1 VTLSKADGRRIME
14 AVYGI
19 NPIKVLLSRD
29 ATPLRKIIIAEGR
42 SGPPLQEILTL
53 AGQKNIPVE
62 WAPRRRLDQL
72 TGRTDHQGVAGL
84 GEAFAYADL
93 EDVLKNRSPRVSQDL
108 VLILD
113 GILDPQNL
121 GSVIR
126 SAYCLGAN
134 GVVIP
139 SDRSASVTPAAMKA
153 SAGSARRLPIARV
166 TNLSRTIDELKSR
179 GFWIYGADARGGKS
193 IREQDFSEP
202 AALVMGSEARGLR
215 PLIRKKCD
223 FFLSI
228 PMAGNFDSLNVAVAA
243 GILQYEILLQ
253 RLVKSSGSRA

>member
-1 VTLSKADGRRIME
+1 ME

-29 ATPLRKIIIAEGR
+29 TTPLKKILIAEGR
-42 SGPPLQEILTL
+42 SGPPLQEILAL
-53 AGQKNIPVE
+53 ARQKNIPVE
-62 WAPRRRLDQL
+62 WVPRQRLDGL
-72 TGRTDHQGVAGL
+72 TGQTGHQGIAGFRD
-84 GEAFAYADL
+84 AFAYADL
-93 EDVLKNRSPRVSQDL
+93 EDVLKNRSPRLFQDL

-139 SDRSASVTPAAMKA
+139 ADRSASVTPAVMKS
-153 SAGSARRLPIARV
+153 SAGSAQHLPVARV
-166 TNLSRTIDELKSR
+166 TNLSRTIDDLKNK
-179 GFWIYGADARGGKS
+179 GFWIYGADARGGKN
-193 IREQDFSEP
+193 IREQSFGVP
-202 AALVMGSEARGLR
+202 VALVLGSESRGLR

-223 FFLSI
+223 FIISI

-243 GILQYEILLQ
+243 GIIQYEILLQ
-253 RLVKSSGSRA
+253 RLVKPAGLRT

>member
-1 VTLSKADGRRIME
+1 ME

-29 ATPLRKIIIAEGR
+29 TTPLKKILIAEGR
-42 SGPPLQEILTL
+42 SGSSLQNIL
-53 AGQKNIPVE
+53 ASARQKNIPVE
-62 WAPRRRLDQL
+62 WVPRQRLDGL
-72 TGRTDHQGVAGL
+72 TGQADHQGIAGL
-84 GEAFAYADL
+84 RDAFAYADL
-93 EDVLKNRSPRVSQDL
+93 EDVLKNRNPHVFQDL

-139 SDRSASVTPAAMKA
+139 TDRSASVTPAVMKA
-153 SAGSARRLPIARV
+153 SAGSAQHLPVARV
-166 TNLSRTIDELKSR
+166 TNLSRTIDDLKNR
-179 GFWIYGADARGGKS
+179 GFWIYGADARGGEN
-193 IREQDFSEP
+193 IREQNFGTP
-202 AALVMGSEARGLR
+202 VALVLGSESRGLR

-223 FFLSI
+223 FFISI

-243 GILQYEILLQ
+243 GIIQYEMLLQ
-253 RLVKSSGSRA
+253 RLAKPAGPRP

>member
-1 VTLSKADGRRIME
+1 MTLSIADGRRSME
-14 AVYGI
+14 AVYGV
-19 NPIKVLLSRD
+19 NPIKILLSRD
-29 ATPLRKIIIAEGR
+29 ATPLKKIIIAEGR
-42 SGPPLQEILTL
+42 SGPPLQEILAL

-62 WAPRRRLDQL
+62 WVPRRRLDQL
-72 TGRTDHQGVAGL
+72 VDRTDHQGIAGL
-84 GEAFAYADL
+84 CDAFVYADL
-93 EDVLKNRSPRVSQDL
+93 EDVLKNRSPRVSRDL

-139 SDRSASVTPAAMKA
+139 SDRSASVTPAVLKA
-153 SAGSARRLPIARV
+153 SAGSARHLPIARV
-166 TNLSRTIDELKSR
+166 TNLSRTMDDLKNR

-202 AALVMGSEARGLR
+202 AALVLGSEFRGLR
-215 PLIRKKCD
+215 PLIRRKCD
-223 FFLSI
+223 FLISI
-228 PMAGNFDSLNVAVAA
+228 PMAGDFDSLNVAVAA
-243 GILQYEILLQ
+243 GIIQYEILLQ
-253 RLVKSSGSRA
+253 RLVKPSGPRL

>member
-1 VTLSKADGRRIME
+1 ME

-29 ATPLRKIIIAEGR
+29 TTPLKKILIAEGR
-42 SGPPLQEILTL
+42 SGPPLQDIL
-53 AGQKNIPVE
+53 ASARQKNIPVE
-62 WAPRRRLDQL
+62 WVPRQRLDGL
-72 TGRTDHQGVAGL
+72 TDQADHQGIAGL
-84 GEAFAYADL
+84 CDAFAYADL
-93 EDVLKNRSPRVSQDL
+93 EDVLKNRNPRLSQDL

-139 SDRSASVTPAAMKA
+139 TDRSASVTPAVMKA
-153 SAGSARRLPIARV
+153 SAGSARHLPVARV
-166 TNLSRTIDELKSR
+166 TNLSRTIDDLKNR
-179 GFWIYGADARGGKS
+179 GFWIYGADARGGKNL
-193 IREQDFSEP
+193 REQDFGTP
-202 AALVMGSEARGLR
+202 VALVLGSESRGLR

-223 FFLSI
+223 FFISI

-243 GILQYEILLQ
+243 GIIQYEMLLQ
-253 RLVKSSGSRA
+253 RLAKPAGPRP